1 VGQKEQEQE
10 EKKPAAAY
18 PAASAAAAA
27 GGGTGPASFQS
38 NAQGG
43 VGGAPSPVPSSTGQQ
58 RPIRNCTQITEER
71 TGKLALNLSLPTLP
85 FCLPLLVIVV
95 VVTAF
100 AEAMREKRPIHCSDL
115 QELRSLIR
123 EQLTESWVVVFGGPE
138 AERQVN
144 AVVDQLKKQW
154 DGLSDTTTLTWKS
167 CPEGDNRTG
176 SLSKYLAEVLV
187 LVEDMKKS
195 PAKFATVDQST
206 LDLNVFQPLDNASD
220 GKLPAYF
227 PDPVVIAGAPGCELM
242 RDTGTWNHRGD
253 SGLSLLV
260 AVEEAGFKTA
270 GTDLHCDN
278 TGMTLELLEYCR
290 RNNITEPPPER
301 MESTDAGAVELQI
314 GLTDNLVGHCS
325 EIVAFSL
332 PVTWWLKSRRGLDWT
347 RNPAVQ
353 ISKNSPLVGHN
364 TIAAVVDAV
373 TRAYA
378 ADHNN
383 AVLTKGKHYRL
394 FVVPAAGCHGYAI
407 GRGHAHAFVRG
418 EDYTAGVIARVWQ
431 ESHGFFDDADDVA
444 VVAAAA
450 SAAAAATTSVPSAG
464 AGEAATTHLQEVG
477 GGGSPPA
484 APSAAAATATT
495 GGSGGLEEKQM
506 QQQQQQQP
514 SAPGAPLDLNPAAAA
529 AAAAA
534 AEGGGRR
541 SSSNNSSLI

>member
-1 VGQKEQEQE
+1 
-10 EKKPAAAY
+10 
-18 PAASAAAAA
+18 
-27 GGGTGPASFQS
+27 
-38 NAQGG
+38 
-43 VGGAPSPVPSSTGQQ
+43 
-58 RPIRNCTQITEER
+58 
-71 TGKLALNLSLPTLP
+71 
-85 FCLPLLVIVV
+85 
-95 VVTAF
+95 
-100 AEAMREKRPIHCSDL
+100 
-115 QELRSLIR
+115 
-123 EQLTESWVVVFGGPE
+123 
-138 AERQVN
+138 
-144 AVVDQLKKQW
+144 
-154 DGLSDTTTLTWKS
+154 
-167 CPEGDNRTG
+167 
-176 SLSKYLAEVLV
+176 
-187 LVEDMKKS
+187 
-195 PAKFATVDQST
+195 
-206 LDLNVFQPLDNASD
+206 
-220 GKLPAYF
+220 
-227 PDPVVIAGAPGCELM
+227 VIAGAPGCELM

-332 PVTWWLKSRRGLDWT
+332 PVTGWLKSRRGLDWT

-353 ISKNSPLVGHN
+353 ISKNSPLVGHK

-418 EDYTAGVIARVWQ
+418 EDFKAGVIARAWQ
-431 ESHGFFDDADDVA
+431 ESHGFFDDADAVA
-444 VVAAAA
+444 V
-450 SAAAAATTSVPSAG
+450 AATTSVPSAG

-477 GGGSPPA
+477 
-484 APSAAAATATT
+484 ATATT
-495 GGSGGLEEKQM
+495 GGSGG
-506 QQQQQQQP
+506 
-514 SAPGAPLDLNPAAAA
+514 SAAA

-534 AEGGGRR
+534 AEGGGAGAAATTAA
-541 SSSNNSSLI
+541 SSDTVISFLEGIVKSPHFRAISHGAATGFFPFQWQVFANLAAQRCDNSGETTGMLYLEVMAKGEPVEALKFLATNHAFLKGSVQAVKVVSNTGSEIARATDILAAPEFGGLVATTSVSCVKMPGRMTNVMTPEEDFSSVLVCFHASALDPGPNGPGGVVSLLRHVLTTFGRTVYLLTDACGDALNDMVRF